1 MKACSH
7 LGSTFPAKYLSLTL
21 HTMKAPL
28 MRPSRTTLG
37 LILACLGAA
46 AGCDTG
52 SKTVVHTAPPSPTV
66 RTVVV
71 QAPSVPAALG
81 NRATPTPAPT
91 PVPTPTPPP
100 PPIAPTATAQPPAS
114 VDPSATVA
122 IPVAPPLPGPVADVV
137 QLTRG
142 GLDEG
147 VVSEY
152 IGNIREPFALGAAQI
167 VYLNDLGVSSN
178 VIHRLMRKAAEIR
191 PDASAPSAQ
200 VAPATPTAGAPYSV
214 APPAANPQTVVTTL
228 EGTPPPPP
236 TSAVTTVVAAPVPPT
251 VVNQQVFYQSLSP
264 YGSWMD
270 VPGYGWCWRPSVAV
284 ANTSWQPYCDGGS
297 WLWTDA
303 GWYWN
308 STYTWGWAPYHYGR
322 WHQHARFG
330 WVWNPGYDWA
340 PAWVAWRSSPTYCG
354 WAPLPPE
361 CRWNASVGFSWVN
374 GNSAVS
380 IGFGIGSSA
389 WYATTWDRFCDP
401 HLYHHRLPRQ
411 RAEQFV
417 RESNVQVANGQGVN
431 IRGNN
436 NTVIINNGI
445 TREEVQRHSREEI
458 KRTELRDVNSPAAAQ
473 SFASSRPNPSGG
485 RPAEVAVYRPTVP
498 VHDSRPPESV
508 LKRPEISRM
517 APPSSS
523 SSSMDRIGIATPNS
537 RPLTVPSG
545 GGSLNPNR
553 PANIPA
559 NIPAAGLAP
568 SSSPNRPAPVP
579 AGIPSERMTQTLPP
593 TTRPSSSVPSTVAP
607 RISTTPSTPTPTTPT
622 TTRTTPA
629 TTVATPS
636 RPSESR
642 GTPIPRTESSAPSVS
657 PSSRPIVIPNAG
669 VPSRPASIQPTPSA
683 STFAP
688 APSAPAIGRQETF
701 RSAPAPSGSPS
712 FSPSPA
718 PSITLPPSAVQS
730 RPIPAAPAPAPTSFA
745 PPAPSAPPIARQE
758 AFRSAP
764 APAAS
769 PSFSPSPAPSIT
781 LPPSAIQ
788 SRPIPAGPAPAPFA
802 PAPTPSFA
810 PSPRPSPAQIPS
822 APSAPSFQPSPR
834 PAPAA
839 APSPGPAPSGRPGQR
854 GPIER

>member
-1 MKACSH
+1 
-7 LGSTFPAKYLSLTL
+7 
-21 HTMKAPL
+21 MKAPL

-37 LILACLGAA
+37 LILACLGIA

-52 SKTVVHTAPPSPTV
+52 SKTVVHTAPPAPTV
-66 RTVVV
+66 RTVVI

-81 NRATPTPAPT
+81 NRATPPPAPT
-91 PVPTPTPPP
+91 SVQTPTPPP
-100 PPIAPTATAQPPAS
+100 PSIAPTAATQPPAS
-114 VDPSATVA
+114 VDPAATVA
-122 IPVAPPLPGPVADVV
+122 IPAAPPLPGPVADVV

-147 VVSEY
+147 VIGEY
-152 IGNIREPFALGAAQI
+152 IVNIREPFALGAAQI

-191 PDASAPSAQ
+191 PDASTPSAQ
-200 VAPATPTAGAPYSV
+200 VAPATPTAVAPYSV

-236 TSAVTTVVAAPVPPT
+236 TSAVTTVVAAPVAPT

-284 ANTSWQPYCDGGS
+284 ANTAWQPYCDGGS

-458 KRTELRDVNSPAAAQ
+458 KRTEMRDVNSPAAAQ

-517 APPSSS
+517 TPPSSS
-523 SSSMDRIGIATPNS
+523 SSSVDRIGIATPNS

-568 SSSPNRPAPVP
+568 SASPNRPAPVP
-579 AGIPSERMTQTLPP
+579 AGIPTERMTQTLPP
-593 TTRPSSSVPSTVAP
+593 TTRPSGSVPSTVTP
-607 RISTTPSTPTPTTPT
+607 KISTIPSTPTPTTT
-622 TTRTTPA
+622 TTPA
-629 TTVATPS
+629 TTVVTPS
-636 RPSESR
+636 RPPESR
-642 GTPIPRTESSAPSVS
+642 STPIPRTESSAPSVS
-657 PSSRPIVIPNAG
+657 PSSRTIVIPNAG

-688 APSAPAIGRQETF
+688 TPSAQPIVRQETF
-701 RSAPAPSGSPS
+701 RSAPAPS
-712 FSPSPA
+712 
-718 PSITLPPSAVQS
+718 
-730 RPIPAAPAPAPTSFA
+730 
-745 PPAPSAPPIARQE
+745 
-758 AFRSAP
+758 
-764 APAAS
+764 AS
-769 PSFSPSPAPSIT
+769 PSFSPSPARSIT
-781 LPPSAIQ
+781 VPPSAIQ
-788 SRPIPAGPAPAPFA
+788 SRPIPVAPAPAPTSFA

-822 APSAPSFQPSPR
+822 APSAPPPPSFQPSPR
-834 PAPAA
+834 PAPSA
-839 APSPGPAPSGRPGQR
+839 APTPGPAPSGRPGQR

>member
-1 MKACSH
+1 
-7 LGSTFPAKYLSLTL
+7 
-21 HTMKAPL
+21 MKAPL

-37 LILACLGAA
+37 LILACLGIA

-52 SKTVVHTAPPSPTV
+52 SKTVVHTAPPAPTV

-81 NRATPTPAPT
+81 NRATPPPAPT
-91 PVPTPTPPP
+91 SVQTPTPPP
-100 PPIAPTATAQPPAS
+100 PSIAPTAATQPPAS
-114 VDPSATVA
+114 VDPAATVA
-122 IPVAPPLPGPVADVV
+122 IPAAPPLPGPVADVV

-147 VVSEY
+147 VIGEY
-152 IGNIREPFALGAAQI
+152 IVNIREPFALGAAQI

-236 TSAVTTVVAAPVPPT
+236 TSAVTTVVAAPVAPT

-284 ANTSWQPYCDGGS
+284 ANTAWQPYCDGGS

-458 KRTELRDVNSPAAAQ
+458 KRTEMRDVNSPAAAQ

-523 SSSMDRIGIATPNS
+523 SSSVDRIGIATPNS

-559 NIPAAGLAP
+559 AGLVP
-568 SSSPNRPAPVP
+568 SASPNRPAPVP
-579 AGIPSERMTQTLPP
+579 AGIPTERMTQTLPP

-607 RISTTPSTPTPTTPT
+607 RISTTP
-622 TTRTTPA
+622 TTPA
-629 TTVATPS
+629 TTVVTPS
-636 RPSESR
+636 RPPESR
-642 GTPIPRTESSAPSVS
+642 STPIPRTESSAPSVS
-657 PSSRPIVIPNAG
+657 PSSRTIVIPNAG

-688 APSAPAIGRQETF
+688 TPSAPPIVRQETF
-701 RSAPAPSGSPS
+701 RSAPAPS
-712 FSPSPA
+712 
-718 PSITLPPSAVQS
+718 
-730 RPIPAAPAPAPTSFA
+730 
-745 PPAPSAPPIARQE
+745 
-758 AFRSAP
+758 
-764 APAAS
+764 AS

-788 SRPIPAGPAPAPFA
+788 SRPIPVAPAPAPTSFA

-822 APSAPSFQPSPR
+822 APSAQPSPAFQPSPR
-834 PAPAA
+834 PAPSA

>member
-1 MKACSH
+1 
-7 LGSTFPAKYLSLTL
+7 
-21 HTMKAPL
+21 MKAPL

-37 LILACLGAA
+37 LILACLGIA

-52 SKTVVHTAPPSPTV
+52 SKTVVHTAPPAPTV

-81 NRATPTPAPT
+81 NRATPPPAPT
-91 PVPTPTPPP
+91 PGPTPTPPP
-100 PPIAPTATAQPPAS
+100 PSIAPTAATQPPAS
-114 VDPSATVA
+114 VDPAATVA
-122 IPVAPPLPGPVADVV
+122 IPAAPPLPGPVADVV

-147 VVSEY
+147 VIGEY
-152 IGNIREPFALGAAQI
+152 IVNIREPFALGAAQI

-236 TSAVTTVVAAPVPPT
+236 TSAVTTVVAAPVAPT

-284 ANTSWQPYCDGGS
+284 ANTTWQPYCDGGS

-380 IGFGIGSSA
+380 IGFGIGASA

-458 KRTELRDVNSPAAAQ
+458 KRTEMRDVNSPAAAQ

-523 SSSMDRIGIATPNS
+523 SSSVDRIGIATPNS
-537 RPLTVPSG
+537 RPLAVPSG
-545 GGSLNPNR
+545 GGSLNPTR
-553 PANIPA
+553 PANISA

-568 SSSPNRPAPVP
+568 SASPNRPAPVP
-579 AGIPSERMTQTLPP
+579 AGIPTERMTQTLPS

-607 RISTTPSTPTPTTPT
+607 KISTIPSTPTPTTT
-622 TTRTTPA
+622 TTPA
-629 TTVATPS
+629 TTVVTPS
-636 RPSESR
+636 RPPESR
-642 GTPIPRTESSAPSVS
+642 STPIPRTESSAPSVS
-657 PSSRPIVIPNAG
+657 PSSRTIVIPNAG

-688 APSAPAIGRQETF
+688 TPSAPPIARQETF
-701 RSAPAPSGSPS
+701 RSAPAPS
-712 FSPSPA
+712 
-718 PSITLPPSAVQS
+718 
-730 RPIPAAPAPAPTSFA
+730 
-745 PPAPSAPPIARQE
+745 
-758 AFRSAP
+758 
-764 APAAS
+764 AS

-788 SRPIPAGPAPAPFA
+788 SRPIPVAPAPAPTSFA

-822 APSAPSFQPSPR
+822 APSAPPPPSFQQSPR
-834 PAPAA
+834 PAPSA

>member
-1 MKACSH
+1 MN
-7 LGSTFPAKYLSLTL
+7 
-21 HTMKAPL
+21 APL
-28 MRPSRTTLG
+28 KRPSRTTLG
-37 LILACLGAA
+37 LILACLGIA

-91 PVPTPTPPP
+91 SIQTPTPPP
-100 PPIAPTATAQPPAS
+100 PSIAPTAATQPPAS
-114 VDPSATVA
+114 VDPAATVA
-122 IPVAPPLPGPVADVV
+122 IPAAPPLPGPVADVV

-147 VVSEY
+147 VVTEY

-191 PDASAPSAQ
+191 PEATAPTAL

-214 APPAANPQTVVTTL
+214 APPAANPQAGVTTI

-236 TSAVTTVVAAPVPPT
+236 TSAVTTVVAAPVAPT

-284 ANTSWQPYCDGGS
+284 ANTAWQPYCDGGS

-380 IGFGIGSSA
+380 IGFGIGASA

-458 KRTELRDVNSPAAAQ
+458 KRTEMRDVNSPAAAHA
-473 SFASSRPNPSGG
+473 FASSRPNPSGG

-517 APPSSS
+517 APSSS
-523 SSSMDRIGIATPNS
+523 SSSSVDRIGIATPNS

-568 SSSPNRPAPVP
+568 SASPNRPAPVP
-579 AGIPSERMTQTLPP
+579 AGIPTERMTQTLPP

-607 RISTTPSTPTPTTPT
+607 RISTTP
-622 TTRTTPA
+622 TTPA
-629 TTVATPS
+629 TTVVTPS
-636 RPSESR
+636 RPAESR
-642 GTPIPRTESSAPSVS
+642 STPIPRTESSAPSVS
-657 PSSRPIVIPNAG
+657 PSSRPMVIPNAG
-669 VPSRPASIQPTPSA
+669 VSSRPATIQPTPSA
-683 STFAP
+683 STFA
-688 APSAPAIGRQETF
+688 
-701 RSAPAPSGSPS
+701 
-712 FSPSPA
+712 
-718 PSITLPPSAVQS
+718 
-730 RPIPAAPAPAPTSFA
+730 
-745 PPAPSAPPIARQE
+745 PAPSAPPIARQE

-764 APAAS
+764 APSAS

-788 SRPIPAGPAPAPFA
+788 SRPTPVAPAPAPFA
-802 PAPTPSFA
+802 PAPAPSFA

-822 APSAPSFQPSPR
+822 APSAQPSPAFQPSPR

>member
-1 MKACSH
+1 MN
-7 LGSTFPAKYLSLTL
+7 
-21 HTMKAPL
+21 APL
-28 MRPSRTTLG
+28 KRPSRTTLG
-37 LILACLGAA
+37 LILACLGIA

-91 PVPTPTPPP
+91 SIQTPTPPP
-100 PPIAPTATAQPPAS
+100 PSIAPTAATQPPAS
-114 VDPSATVA
+114 VDPAATVA
-122 IPVAPPLPGPVADVV
+122 IPAAPPLPGPVADVV

-147 VVSEY
+147 VVTEY

-191 PDASAPSAQ
+191 PEATAPTAL

-236 TSAVTTVVAAPVPPT
+236 TSAVTTVVAAPVAPT

-284 ANTSWQPYCDGGS
+284 ANTAWQPYCDGGS

-380 IGFGIGSSA
+380 IGFGIGASA

-458 KRTELRDVNSPAAAQ
+458 KRTEMRDVNSPAAAHA
-473 SFASSRPNPSGG
+473 FASSRPNPSGG

-517 APPSSS
+517 APSSS
-523 SSSMDRIGIATPNS
+523 SSSSVDRIGIATPNS

-568 SSSPNRPAPVP
+568 SASPNRPAPVP
-579 AGIPSERMTQTLPP
+579 AGIPTERMTQTLPP

-607 RISTTPSTPTPTTPT
+607 RISTTP
-622 TTRTTPA
+622 TTPA
-629 TTVATPS
+629 TTVVTPS
-636 RPSESR
+636 RPAESR
-642 GTPIPRTESSAPSVS
+642 STPIPRTESSAPSVS
-657 PSSRPIVIPNAG
+657 PSSRPMVIPNAG
-669 VPSRPASIQPTPSA
+669 VSSRPATIQPTPSA
-683 STFAP
+683 STFA
-688 APSAPAIGRQETF
+688 
-701 RSAPAPSGSPS
+701 
-712 FSPSPA
+712 
-718 PSITLPPSAVQS
+718 
-730 RPIPAAPAPAPTSFA
+730 
-745 PPAPSAPPIARQE
+745 PAPSAPPIARQE

-764 APAAS
+764 APSAS

-788 SRPIPAGPAPAPFA
+788 SRPTPVAPAPAPFA
-802 PAPTPSFA
+802 PAPAPSFA

-822 APSAPSFQPSPR
+822 APSAQPSPAFQPSPR
-834 PAPAA
+834 PAPSA

>member
-1 MKACSH
+1 MN
-7 LGSTFPAKYLSLTL
+7 
-21 HTMKAPL
+21 APL

-37 LILACLGAA
+37 LILACLGIA

-91 PVPTPTPPP
+91 SVQTPTPPP
-100 PPIAPTATAQPPAS
+100 PSIAPTAATQPPAS
-114 VDPSATVA
+114 VDPAATVA
-122 IPVAPPLPGPVADVV
+122 IPAAPPLPGPVADVV

-147 VVSEY
+147 VVTEY

-191 PDASAPSAQ
+191 PEAAAPTAL
-200 VAPATPTAGAPYSV
+200 VAPATPTAGAPYNV
-214 APPAANPQTVVTTL
+214 APPAANPQAVVTTI

-236 TSAVTTVVAAPVPPT
+236 TSAVTTVVAAPVAPT

-264 YGSWMD
+264 YGSWME

-284 ANTSWQPYCDGGS
+284 ANTAWQPYCDGGS

-436 NTVIINNGI
+436 NTVIINNAI

-458 KRTELRDVNSPAAAQ
+458 KRTELRDVKSPAAAHA
-473 SFASSRPNPSGG
+473 FASSRPNPSGG

-523 SSSMDRIGIATPNS
+523 SSSVDRIGIATPNS

-568 SSSPNRPAPVP
+568 SASPNRPAPVP
-579 AGIPSERMTQTLPP
+579 AGIPTERMTQTLPP

-607 RISTTPSTPTPTTPT
+607 RISTTPTTPTPTTPT
-622 TTRTTPA
+622 A
-629 TTVATPS
+629 TTVVTPS
-636 RPSESR
+636 RPAESR
-642 GTPIPRTESSAPSVS
+642 STPIPRRESSAPSVS

-669 VPSRPASIQPTPSA
+669 VSSRPATIQPTPSA
-683 STFAP
+683 STFA
-688 APSAPAIGRQETF
+688 
-701 RSAPAPSGSPS
+701 
-712 FSPSPA
+712 
-718 PSITLPPSAVQS
+718 
-730 RPIPAAPAPAPTSFA
+730 
-745 PPAPSAPPIARQE
+745 PAPSAPPIARQE

-764 APAAS
+764 APSAS

-788 SRPIPAGPAPAPFA
+788 SRPIPVAPAPVPTPFA
-802 PAPTPSFA
+802 PAPAPSFA

-822 APSAPSFQPSPR
+822 APSAQPPPAFQQSPR
-834 PAPAA
+834 PAPSA

>member
-1 MKACSH
+1 MSLPAPRTNLLQGWVRD
-7 LGSTFPAKYLSLTL
+7 LGSTFPAKYLSLPL
-21 HTMKAPL
+21 QTMNAPL

-37 LILACLGAA
+37 LILACLGGT

-52 SKTVVHTAPPSPTV
+52 SKTVVHTAPPAPTAK
-66 RTVVV
+66 TVVV
-71 QAPSVPAALG
+71 HAPSVPAALG
-81 NRATPTPAPT
+81 NRSSATPTPASTPAST
-91 PVPTPTPPP
+91 PVSTPAAPPP
-100 PPIAPTATAQPPAS
+100 SIAPTTAAQPPAA
-114 VDPSATVA
+114 VDPSASVA
-122 IPVAPPLPGPVADVV
+122 IPAAPPLPGPVADVV

-152 IGNIREPFALGAAQI
+152 IVNIREPFALGAAQI

-191 PDASAPSAQ
+191 PDAAAPTGPVNPAANTAHAPQTASAPAI
-200 VAPATPTAGAPYSV
+200 TTAGASDNA
-214 APPAANPQTVVTTL
+214 APPAANPPTAVTTV

-236 TSAVTTVVAAPVPPT
+236 NSAVTTVVAPPVAPT

-264 YGSWMD
+264 YGSWME

-284 ANTSWQPYCDGGS
+284 ANATWQPYCDGGS

-330 WVWNPGYDWA
+330 WVWYPGYDWA
-340 PAWVAWRSSPTYCG
+340 PAWVAWRSSTTYCG

-380 IGFGIGSSA
+380 IGFGIGTTA

-411 RAEQFV
+411 HAERFV

-458 KRTELRDVNSPAAAQ
+458 KRTELRDVNSPAAAHA
-473 SFASSRPNPSGG
+473 FATSRPNPSGG

-498 VHDSRPPESV
+498 VHAARPPESV
-508 LKRPEISRM
+508 LKRPEVSRM

-523 SSSMDRIGIATPNS
+523 GGSVDRIGIATPNA

-553 PANIPA
+553 PPNIPA
-559 NIPAAGLAP
+559 TGLTP
-568 SSSPNRPAPVP
+568 STSPNRPAPVP
-579 AGIPSERMTQTLPP
+579 AGIAREQFTQTLPP
-593 TTRPSSSVPSTVAP
+593 ATRPSSSVPSAVAP
-607 RISTTPSTPTPTTPT
+607 KISTTPSTPTPTPT
-622 TTRTTPA
+622 TTPAVTTGL
-629 TTVATPS
+629 TPS
-636 RPSESR
+636 RPPEFRS
-642 GTPIPRTESSAPSVS
+642 TPVPRTEPSARSVS

-669 VPSRPASIQPTPSA
+669 VPSRPAAIQSTPPA
-683 STFAP
+683 ST
-688 APSAPAIGRQETF
+688 
-701 RSAPAPSGSPS
+701 
-712 FSPSPA
+712 
-718 PSITLPPSAVQS
+718 L
-730 RPIPAAPAPAPTSFA
+730 A
-745 PPAPSAPPIARQE
+745 PPPSAPPTARQE

-769 PSFSPSPAPSIT
+769 PSFSPAPAPSIT
-781 LPPSAIQ
+781 LPPSAVQ
-788 SRPIPAGPAPAPFA
+788 SRPTPVAPAPAPAPFA
-802 PAPTPSFA
+802 PAPAPGFA

-822 APSAPSFQPSPR
+822 APTAPPPPAFQPSPR
-834 PAPAA
+834 PTPSA

>member
-1 MKACSH
+1 
-7 LGSTFPAKYLSLTL
+7 
-21 HTMKAPL
+21 MKAPL

-37 LILACLGAA
+37 LILACLGIA

-52 SKTVVHTAPPSPTV
+52 SKTVVHTAPPAPTV

-81 NRATPTPAPT
+81 NRATPPPAPT
-91 PVPTPTPPP
+91 PGPTPTPPP
-100 PPIAPTATAQPPAS
+100 PSIAPTAATQPPAS
-114 VDPSATVA
+114 VDPAATVA
-122 IPVAPPLPGPVADVV
+122 IPAAPPLPGPVADVV

-147 VVSEY
+147 VIGEY
-152 IGNIREPFALGAAQI
+152 IVNIREPFALGAAQI

-236 TSAVTTVVAAPVPPT
+236 TSAVTTVVAAPVAPT

-284 ANTSWQPYCDGGS
+284 ANTAWQPYCDGGS

-380 IGFGIGSSA
+380 IGFGIGASA

-458 KRTELRDVNSPAAAQ
+458 KRTEMRDVNSPAAAQ

-523 SSSMDRIGIATPNS
+523 SSSVDRIGIATPNS

-553 PANIPA
+553 PANISA

-568 SSSPNRPAPVP
+568 SASPNRPAPVP
-579 AGIPSERMTQTLPP
+579 AGIPTERMTQTLPS

-607 RISTTPSTPTPTTPT
+607 RISTIPSTPTPTTT
-622 TTRTTPA
+622 TTPA
-629 TTVATPS
+629 TTIVTPS
-636 RPSESR
+636 RPPESR
-642 GTPIPRTESSAPSVS
+642 STPIPRTESSAPSVS
-657 PSSRPIVIPNAG
+657 PSSRTIVIPNAG

-688 APSAPAIGRQETF
+688 TPSAPPIVRQETF
-701 RSAPAPSGSPS
+701 RSAPAPS
-712 FSPSPA
+712 
-718 PSITLPPSAVQS
+718 
-730 RPIPAAPAPAPTSFA
+730 
-745 PPAPSAPPIARQE
+745 
-758 AFRSAP
+758 
-764 APAAS
+764 AS
-769 PSFSPSPAPSIT
+769 PSFSPSPARSIT

-788 SRPIPAGPAPAPFA
+788 SRPIPVAPAPAPTSFA

-822 APSAPSFQPSPR
+822 APSAPPPPSFQQSPR
-834 PAPAA
+834 PAPSA

>member
-1 MKACSH
+1 MN
-7 LGSTFPAKYLSLTL
+7 
-21 HTMKAPL
+21 APL

-37 LILACLGAA
+37 LILACLGIA

-91 PVPTPTPPP
+91 SIQTPTPPP
-100 PPIAPTATAQPPAS
+100 PSIAPTAATQPPAS
-114 VDPSATVA
+114 VDPAATVA
-122 IPVAPPLPGPVADVV
+122 IPAAPPLPGPVADVV

-147 VVSEY
+147 VVTEY

-191 PDASAPSAQ
+191 PEATAPTAL

-214 APPAANPQTVVTTL
+214 APPAANPQAGVTTI

-236 TSAVTTVVAAPVPPT
+236 TSAVTTVVAAPVAPT

-284 ANTSWQPYCDGGS
+284 ANTAWQPYCDGGS

-380 IGFGIGSSA
+380 IGFGIGASA

-458 KRTELRDVNSPAAAQ
+458 KRTEMRDVNSPAAAHA
-473 SFASSRPNPSGG
+473 FASSRPNPSGG

-523 SSSMDRIGIATPNS
+523 SSSVDRIGIATPNS

-568 SSSPNRPAPVP
+568 SASPNRPAPVP
-579 AGIPSERMTQTLPP
+579 AGIPTERMTQTLPP

-607 RISTTPSTPTPTTPT
+607 RISTTP
-622 TTRTTPA
+622 TTPA
-629 TTVATPS
+629 TTVVTPS
-636 RPSESR
+636 RPAESR
-642 GTPIPRTESSAPSVS
+642 STPIPRTESSAPSVS
-657 PSSRPIVIPNAG
+657 PSSRPMVIPNAG
-669 VPSRPASIQPTPSA
+669 VSSRPATIQPTPSA
-683 STFAP
+683 STFA
-688 APSAPAIGRQETF
+688 
-701 RSAPAPSGSPS
+701 
-712 FSPSPA
+712 
-718 PSITLPPSAVQS
+718 
-730 RPIPAAPAPAPTSFA
+730 
-745 PPAPSAPPIARQE
+745 PAPSAPPIARQE

-764 APAAS
+764 APSAS

-788 SRPIPAGPAPAPFA
+788 SRPTPVAPAPAPFA
-802 PAPTPSFA
+802 PAPAPSFA
-810 PSPRPSPAQIPS
+810 PSPRPSPAPIPS
-822 APSAPSFQPSPR
+822 APSAQPSPAFQPSPR

>member
-1 MKACSH
+1 MN
-7 LGSTFPAKYLSLTL
+7 
-21 HTMKAPL
+21 APL

-37 LILACLGAA
+37 LILACLGIA

-91 PVPTPTPPP
+91 SVPPP
-100 PPIAPTATAQPPAS
+100 TQPPPSIAPTAATQPPAS
-114 VDPSATVA
+114 VDPAATVA
-122 IPVAPPLPGPVADVV
+122 IPAAPPLPGPVADVV

-147 VVSEY
+147 VVTEY

-191 PDASAPSAQ
+191 PEAAAPTAL
-200 VAPATPTAGAPYSV
+200 VAPATPTADAPYSV
-214 APPAANPQTVVTTL
+214 APAAANPQTVVTTL

-236 TSAVTTVVAAPVPPT
+236 TSAVTTVVAAPVAPT

-264 YGSWMD
+264 YGSWME

-284 ANTSWQPYCDGGS
+284 ANTTWQPYCDGGS

-380 IGFGIGSSA
+380 IGFGIGSTA

-458 KRTELRDVNSPAAAQ
+458 KRTEMRDVNSPAAAHA
-473 SFASSRPNPSGG
+473 FASSRPNPSGG

-523 SSSMDRIGIATPNS
+523 SSSVDRIGIATPNS

-568 SSSPNRPAPVP
+568 SASPNRPAPVP
-579 AGIPSERMTQTLPP
+579 AGIPTERMTQTLPP

-607 RISTTPSTPTPTTPT
+607 RISNTPTTPTPTTPT
-622 TTRTTPA
+622 A
-629 TTVATPS
+629 TTVVTPS
-636 RPSESR
+636 RPPESR
-642 GTPIPRTESSAPSVS
+642 STPIPRTESSAPSVS
-657 PSSRPIVIPNAG
+657 PSSRPIVTPNAG
-669 VPSRPASIQPTPSA
+669 VPSRPAAIQPTPSA

-688 APSAPAIGRQETF
+688 T
-701 RSAPAPSGSPS
+701 
-712 FSPSPA
+712 
-718 PSITLPPSAVQS
+718 
-730 RPIPAAPAPAPTSFA
+730 
-745 PPAPSAPPIARQE
+745 PSAPPIARQE

-764 APAAS
+764 APSAS

-781 LPPSAIQ
+781 VPPSAIQ
-788 SRPIPAGPAPAPFA
+788 SRPIPVAPAPAPTSFA
-802 PAPTPSFA
+802 PAPTPSFS

-822 APSAPSFQPSPR
+822 APSAPPPPSFQQSPR
-834 PAPAA
+834 PAPSA